1 MGRYTSVQSF
11 TDQKTKVVEGY
22 KEAAGRAPAPARP
35 EKVENVSGSV
45 AGAGSCDFHL
55 YRAARAREMLR
66 IDSLESSKKDELE
79 RSEFAARVEENRR
92 EAEARTKKKAE
103 KRKNRKQKKMLARDR
118 GKQQLKDDTGVDD
131 GSADESDES
140 GTDSIDEPDSKKR
153 VHDS

>member
-92 EAEARTKKKAE
+92 EAEARTKKNAE
-103 KRKNRKQKKMLARDR
+103 KRKIRKQKKMLARDR
-118 GKQQLKDDTGVDD
+118 GKQLKDDTGVDD
-131 GSADESDES
+131 GSDES
-140 GTDSIDEPDSKKR
+140 GTDSTDEPDSKKR